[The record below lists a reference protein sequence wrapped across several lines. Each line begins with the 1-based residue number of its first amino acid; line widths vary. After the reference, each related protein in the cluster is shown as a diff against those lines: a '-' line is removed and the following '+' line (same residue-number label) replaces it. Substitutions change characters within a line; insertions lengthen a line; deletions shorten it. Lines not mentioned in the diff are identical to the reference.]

1 MNYFETNAYATDSEE
16 AGTTPLVESFEKM
29 SVNEE
34 VKSEKSK
41 SSDKGVSMKEFL
53 AEKFKPREE
62 DKALSEVISGM
73 SVTWMS

>member
-1 MNYFETNAYATDSEE
+1 MNYFETNAYATDGEE